1 MLEDKIFELAQRVK
15 TQKDNIKT
23 EEATKHSFVLPFL
36 SALGY
41 DVFDNHVIVPEFI
54 ADIGTKKGE
63 KVDYAILKDG
73 KPLVLIEVKNH
84 SENLNNHNN
93 QLVRY
98 FNVVSDA
105 KFAILTNGIEY
116 RFFSD
121 LDNDNI
127 MDQYPFMIFHL
138 ENIKQRDLKELEKFT
153 KEQLDIDSIVQFA
166 SIAKSHKQIQE
177 IFRQQVEDP
186 DDDFVKFFAT
196 KITTKRMTESII
208 NEYRTYTKKA
218 LHEIINDLANEKI
231 LAVKNSLSK
240 DEGQDEVETDES
252 EEEIVVTTEEKL
264 QGFYIVKSFFAES
277 KNFDI
282 ERITHKD
289 TFSYFGILADNNLRK
304 WFCRLW
310 FNGSKKFI
318 TIPTTEKDKR
328 IDLENISDLYRHK
341 QEILAAFTLK
351 TNEPLT

>member
-1 MLEDKIFELAQRVK
+1 
-15 TQKDNIKT
+15 
-23 EEATKHSFVLPFL
+23 
-36 SALGY
+36 
-41 DVFDNHVIVPEFI
+41 
-54 ADIGTKKGE
+54 
-63 KVDYAILKDG
+63 
-73 KPLVLIEVKNH
+73 
-84 SENLNNHNN
+84 
-93 QLVRY
+93 
-98 FNVVSDA
+98 
-105 KFAILTNGIEY
+105 
-116 RFFSD
+116 
-121 LDNDNI
+121 
-127 MDQYPFMIFHL
+127 MIFHL
-138 ENIKQRDLKELEKFT
+138 ENIKQRDLKKLEKFT

-196 KITTKRMTESII
+196 KITTKCMTESII

-218 LHEIINDLANEKI
+218 LHGIINDLANEKI

-240 DEGQDEVETDES
+240 DERQDEVETDES
-252 EEEIVVTTEEKL
+252 EEEIVVTTEEEL

-282 ERITHKD
+282 ERITYKD

-304 WFCRLW
+304 WFCRLR